1 MLYRFGKAETG
12 INEAIQHR
20 FQAGSKHG
28 FRSFRLFFRI
38 SHRNKSKQNDTS
50 ADPAAGN
57 PATAAGQGNGKP
69 RKPGRGENRDAKK
82 TGTRGKPG
90 HESRTEPNGGYRIQ
104 PSFRTTRA
112 HRTLGASRMARGP
125 QLSRRRRTLRG
136 HQSSGHPGLGQ
147 ARPTRNAGAHATP
160 GTPGVASR
168 RCGRGGHPVK
178 MVA

>member
-28 FRSFRLFFRI
+28 FRSFRLFFEFRI
-38 SHRNKSKQNDTS
+38 EINRNKTIHPPIRQPGIRRRPPDKETVNRGNR
-50 ADPAAGN
+50 AAG
-57 PATAAGQGNGKP
+57 KV
-69 RKPGRGENRDAKK
+69 R
-82 TGTRGKPG
+82 TRGKPG

-112 HRTLGASRMARGP
+112 HRTLGASRMARVP

-147 ARPTRNAGAHATP
+147 ARPTQNAGAHATP
-160 GTPGVASR
+160 GTHGVASR

>member
-28 FRSFRLFFRI
+28 FRSFRLFFEFRI
-38 SHRNKSKQNDTS
+38 EINRNKTIHPPIRQ
-50 ADPAAGN
+50 
-57 PATAAGQGNGKP
+57 
-69 RKPGRGENRDAKK
+69 PGIRRRPPDKETVNRGNRDAGK
-82 TGTRGKPG
+82 TGMRGKPG
-90 HESRTEPNGGYRIQ
+90 HESRTEPNGGRRIQ

-112 HRTLGASRMARGP
+112 HRTLGAPRMARVP

-160 GTPGVASR
+160 GTHGVASR

>member
-28 FRSFRLFFRI
+28 FRSFRLFFGFRI
-38 SHRNKSKQNDTS
+38 EINRNKTIHPPIRQPGIRRRPPDKETVNRGNR
-50 ADPAAGN
+50 AAG
-57 PATAAGQGNGKP
+57 KV
-69 RKPGRGENRDAKK
+69 R
-82 TGTRGKPG
+82 TRGKPG

-112 HRTLGASRMARGP
+112 HRTLGASRMARVP

-147 ARPTRNAGAHATP
+147 ARPTQNAGAHATP
-160 GTPGVASR
+160 GTHGVASR

-178 MVA
+178 W

>member
-28 FRSFRLFFRI
+28 FRSFRLFFGFRI
-38 SHRNKSKQNDTS
+38 EINRNKTIHPPIRQPGIRRRPPDKETVNRGNR
-50 ADPAAGN
+50 AAG
-57 PATAAGQGNGKP
+57 KV
-69 RKPGRGENRDAKK
+69 R
-82 TGTRGKPG
+82 TRGKPG

-112 HRTLGASRMARGP
+112 HRTLGASRMARVP

-160 GTPGVASR
+160 GTHGVASR

>member
-28 FRSFRLFFRI
+28 FRSFRLFFGFRI
-38 SHRNKSKQNDTS
+38 EINRNKTIHPPIRQPGIRRRPPDKETVNRGNR
-50 ADPAAGN
+50 AAG
-57 PATAAGQGNGKP
+57 KV
-69 RKPGRGENRDAKK
+69 R
-82 TGTRGKPG
+82 TRGKPG
-90 HESRTEPNGGYRIQ
+90 HESRTEPNGGRRIQ

-112 HRTLGASRMARGP
+112 HRTLGASRMARVP

-147 ARPTRNAGAHATP
+147 ARPTQNAGAHATP
-160 GTPGVASR
+160 GTHGVASR

>member
-28 FRSFRLFFRI
+28 FRSFRLFFGFRI
-38 SHRNKSKQNDTS
+38 EINRNKTIHPPIRQPGIRRRPPDKETVNRGNR
-50 ADPAAGN
+50 AAG
-57 PATAAGQGNGKP
+57 KV
-69 RKPGRGENRDAKK
+69 R
-82 TGTRGKPG
+82 TRGKPG

-112 HRTLGASRMARGP
+112 HRTLGASRMARVP

>member
-69 RKPGRGENRDAKK
+69 RKPGRGENRDAEKAR
-82 TGTRGKPG
+82 TR
-90 HESRTEPNGGYRIQ
+90 EPNGGCRIQ

-112 HRTLGASRMARGP
+112 HRTLGASRMARVP

-147 ARPTRNAGAHATP
+147 ARPTRNAGAYATP
-160 GTPGVASR
+160 GTHGVASR

>member
-28 FRSFRLFFRI
+28 FRSFRLFFGFRI
-38 SHRNKSKQNDTS
+38 EINRNKTIHPPIRQ
-50 ADPAAGN
+50 
-57 PATAAGQGNGKP
+57 
-69 RKPGRGENRDAKK
+69 PGIRRRPPDKETVHRGIRDAGK
-82 TGTRGKPG
+82 TGMRKKSG
-90 HESRTEPNGGYRIQ
+90 HESRTEPNGGCRIQ

-112 HRTLGASRMARGP
+112 HRTLGASRMARVP
-125 QLSRRRRTLRG
+125 QLSRRRRTLRE

-160 GTPGVASR
+160 GTHGVASR

>member
-1 MLYRFGKAETG
+1 
-12 INEAIQHR
+12 
-20 FQAGSKHG
+20 
-28 FRSFRLFFRI
+28 

-69 RKPGRGENRDAKK
+69 RKPGRGENRDAEK